1 MPSATLA
8 TAAEY
13 AALAA
18 KQVGKPY
25 VLGQPSPYNTPTPKS
40 FDCSGIVIWL
50 NNKTYAFVMGDDTAA
65 GLYNRSSAVKA
76 GTERVGDLVFLRNNP
91 ARSNRIGH
99 VAVLTSK
106 LSNGDWLII
115 EAKGKAYGVVKTT
128 LSFWRT
134 RKHYTGVRRLKGF
147 KLATTATKPVSKPV
161 VIVAGSANTASDTL
175 HSKYRRRLD
184 VAIGLLRKDPALRV
198 IVTGGIKPG
207 HKRTEAAVAKA
218 YLTQQGIAASRI
230 IEEGRSGS
238 TNGNFSYGLPLAK
251 TAGATSLVVV
261 SDRSHMR
268 RCLAFAYAADRAKG
282 TGIPISGAA
291 WYSDSASQDAT
302 VSQAAAQ
309 ARAVWSGMT
318 DAIVKDLD
326 AKWGVTAASKPTPS
340 KPVIPATVRKG
351 SKGAVVKQLQQAL
364 NRAGAKLTTDGDFG
378 AKTDAAVRAL
388 QRKHKLTVDGVVG
401 PATWAALLA

>member
-25 VLGQPSPYNTPTPKS
+25 VLGQPSPYNAPNPKS

-115 EAKGKAYGVVKTT
+115 EAKGRAYGVVRTT

-134 RKHYTGVRRLKGF
+134 RKHYTGVRRLRGF
-147 KLATTATKPVSKPV
+147 KLAATSTAAKVPI
-161 VIVAGSANTASDTL
+161 VIVAGSANTTTGAL
-175 HSKYRRRLD
+175 HTKYRRRLD
-184 VAIGLLRKDPALRV
+184 IALPLLQKDPKLKI
-198 IVTGGIKPG
+198 IVTGGVKAG
-207 HKRTEAAVAKA
+207 RGSTSEASQAKA
-218 YLTQQGIAASRI
+218 YLLSKGIAASRI
-230 IEEGRSGS
+230 LLEDTSGS
-238 TNGNFSYGLPLAK
+238 THSNFTRGLPIAK
-251 TAGATSLVVV
+251 AAGATSLIVV
-261 SDRSHMR
+261 SDFSHMR
-268 RCLAFAYAADRAKG
+268 RCLAFAYAANQAKKTSLPVSAVAWYTDG
-282 TGIPISGAA
+282 TG
-291 WYSDSASQDAT
+291 QDAT
-302 VSQAAAQ
+302 VAQATQQ
-309 ARAVWSGMT
+309 ARAAWSGMT
-318 DAIVKDLD
+318 EAIVRDLD
-326 AKWGVTAASKPTPS
+326 TTWGITAPKP
-340 KPVIPATVRKG
+340 KPPAIPATVRKG
-351 SKGAVVKQLQQAL
+351 SKGATVGKLQKAL
-364 NRAGAKLTTDGDFG
+364 NNKGASPKLTVDNNFG
-378 AKTDAAVRAL
+378 GKTDTAVRAF
-388 QRKHKLTVDGVVG
+388 QRKHKLTADGIVG
-401 PATWAALLA
+401 PKTWAKLLA

>member
-1 MPSATLA
+1 MSLY
-8 TAAEY
+8 TAAQY
-13 AALAA
+13 AAKAA
-18 KQVGKPY
+18 SWVGRPY
-25 VLGQPSPYNTPTPKS
+25 VLGQPVPYDSANPRAM
-40 FDCSGIVIWL
+40 DCSGLIIAL
-50 NNKTYAFVMGDDTAA
+50 NNTSGALPMGDDTAA
-65 GLYNRSSAVKA
+65 GLYNRTSAVKA
-76 GTERVGDLVFLRNNP
+76 GSEKVGDLVFLRNNP
-91 ARSNRIGH
+91 ARSNGIGH

-106 LSNGDWLII
+106 LSNGDWRIV
-115 EAKGKAYGVVKTT
+115 EARGRASGVVATT
-128 LSFWRT
+128 LSYWRT
-134 RKHYTGVRRLKGF
+134 RKHYTGVRRLTGF
-147 KLATTATKPVSKPV
+147 KLAATSSTKPVSKPV

-184 VAIGLLRKDPALRV
+184 VAIGLLRKDAALKI

-207 HKRTEAAVAKA
+207 HKRTEASVAKT
-218 YLTQQGIAASRI
+218 YLTQQGIAPSRI

-251 TAGATSLVVV
+251 SAGATSLVVV

-318 DAIVKDLD
+318 DAMVKDLD
-326 AKWGVTAASKPTPS
+326 AKWGVTAATKPAPS

-351 SKGAVVKQLQQAL
+351 SKGAVVEQLQQAL
-364 NRAGAKLTTDGDFG
+364 NRAGAKLTVDGDFG
-378 AKTDAAVRAL
+378 GKTDTAVRAF
-388 QRKHKLTVDGVVG
+388 QRKHKLAMDGVVG
-401 PATWAALLA
+401 PETWAALLA

>member
-1 MPSATLA
+1 MSA

-18 KQVGKPY
+18 KQVGKRY
-25 VLGQPSPYNTPTPKS
+25 VLGQPVPYKGGNPAAM
-40 FDCSGIVIWL
+40 DCSGLIIWL
-50 NNKTYAFVMGDDTAA
+50 NNATGALPMGDDTAA
-65 GLYNRSSAVKA
+65 GLYNRTTAVKA
-76 GTERVGDLVFLRNNP
+76 GSEKVGDLVFLRNNA
-91 ARSNRIGH
+91 ARSNGIGH
-99 VAVLTSK
+99 VAVLTSR

-115 EAKGKAYGVVKTT
+115 EAKGTSYGVVKTT
-128 LSFWRT
+128 LSYWKT
-134 RKHYTGVRRLKGF
+134 RAKYTGVRRLKGF
-147 KLATTATKPVSKPV
+147 KLATAAKPKQVPI
-161 VIVAGSANTASDTL
+161 VIVAGSANTAADAL

-207 HKRTEAAVAKA
+207 HKRTEAAVAKT

-238 TNGNFSYGLPLAK
+238 TNGNFSYGLPLARA
-251 TAGATSLVVV
+251 AGATSLVVV

-268 RCLAFAYAADRAKG
+268 RCLAFAYAADKAKS

-291 WYSDSASQDAT
+291 WYSDSSSQDAT

-318 DAIVKDLD
+318 DAIVRDLD
-326 AKWGVTAASKPTPS
+326 AKWGVAAATKPTPS
-340 KPVIPATVRKG
+340 KPVIPVEVRKG
-351 SKGAVVKQLQQAL
+351 SKGAVVRQLQQAL
-364 NRAGAKLTTDGDFG
+364 NRAGAKLTVDGDFG
-378 AKTDAAVRAL
+378 GKTEAAVRAY
-388 QRKHKLTVDGVVG
+388 QRKYKLTVDGVVG